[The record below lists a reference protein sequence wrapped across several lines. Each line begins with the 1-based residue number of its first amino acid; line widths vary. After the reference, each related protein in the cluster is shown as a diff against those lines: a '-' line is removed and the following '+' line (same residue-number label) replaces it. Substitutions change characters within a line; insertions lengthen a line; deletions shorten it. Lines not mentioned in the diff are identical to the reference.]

1 MNNHAKFRISIVTYF
16 KALSVLLFLA
26 GYGAL
31 ECLHRFSS
39 DTAEIAISTQLENNH
54 PIAWL
59 FIAIFALLI
68 GLLLWAQ
75 VLSKNKVQIFILVAA
90 LLALAGIV
98 TSEQTTLQHTIS
110 LIALVLFLS
119 VSILQIAT
127 NFSAFT
133 FAIIFSVVFGIVF
146 CSVLLFLVGKPGI
159 AERLLFVV
167 FGISTLIAFSNCSTV
182 SV

>member
-16 KALSVLLFLA
+16 KALSVLLFMA
-26 GYGAL
+26 GFGAL

-39 DTAEIAISTQLENNH
+39 DTADIAISTQLEKNH

-68 GLLLWAQ
+68 GLSLWAQ
-75 VLSKNKVQIFILVAA
+75 VLSKNKLQIITLVAA

-98 TSEQTTLQHTIS
+98 TSAQTSLQHTIS
-110 LIALVLFLS
+110 LVALVLLLS
-119 VSILQIAT
+119 VSILLIAT

-133 FAIIFSVVFGIVF
+133 FAIIFSFKFGIIF
-146 CSVLLFLVGKPGI
+146 CSLLLFVSGKPGI
-159 AERLLFVV
+159 AERLLFAV

-182 SV
+182 NV